1 MTEKPVYND
10 SMKERNGDS
19 SVSASSIAKD
29 RTIRVKS
36 FDDIKRLIESTAKPD
51 VVPHKA
57 IELGGCGFG
66 MPVIRSFWALDEMK
80 SGEILKMDSSHL
92 CSYPDI
98 HAFVRN
104 NKNVELVGETVEGGT
119 ISYYLKKL

>member
-1 MTEKPVYND
+1 MQKQTYNGFMND
-10 SMKERNGDS
+10 RNSDVC
-19 SVSASSIAKD
+19 VSASSIAND
-29 RTIRVKS
+29 RSIRVKS
-36 FDDIKRLIESTAKPD
+36 FDDIKRLIESTPNPD
-51 VVPHKA
+51 VVPHK
-57 IELGGCGFG
+57 IIQLGGCGFG

-104 NKNVELVGETVEGGT
+104 NKSVELVGETVEGGT